1 MPKCCI
7 NFLASPTLT
16 VLTPVPHI
24 ALCERQI
31 PSCVSLSK
39 PIAQHFRYLSSAE
52 KDLSTADI
60 HRCGLIVCCATNHIC
75 VSGGFGFAVPLC
87 RAGFGMCSGA
97 AVALLFLWRGEQ
109 CPGRHW
115 APAADSQEQPGW
127 MFWRCLQPAL
137 SGRGALRLGK
147 APVQSLGMDWAM
159 LEQVFFMKGKNCAC
173 GLSKSG

>member
-7 NFLASPTLT
+7 NFLASATLT

-60 HRCGLIVCCATNHIC
+60 HRCGLIVCCATNHMC

-87 RAGFGMCSGA
+87 RASPRAGFGMCSGA
-97 AVALLFLWRGEQ
+97 AVALLCSGGVSSAQEGTGL
-109 CPGRHW
+109 HSS
-115 APAADSQEQPGW
+115 SQAGCSGDASNQP
-127 MFWRCLQPAL
+127 
-137 SGRGALRLGK
+137 
-147 APVQSLGMDWAM
+147 SLAG
-159 LEQVFFMKGKNCAC
+159 VP
-173 GLSKSG
+173 